1 MKSRA
6 IVAPG
11 GWVPGGVMSEQI
23 GKLLLRLG
31 VGSLVLFHGVH
42 RLLTGLD
49 PVREMLATHKLPE
62 VLAYAAYFGELVG
75 PVLVIL
81 GLFTRVGAFLIAA
94 EIILL
99 VMLGGVPEVAS
110 ISPDGGYGLEVE
122 ALYFT
127 AALSLILTG
136 GGRITLGRGRWS

>member
-1 MKSRA
+1 
-6 IVAPG
+6 
-11 GWVPGGVMSEQI
+11 MSEQI

-49 PVREMLATHKLPE
+49 PVREMLASHKLPE
-62 VLAYAAYFGELVG
+62 ALAYAAYFGELVG

-99 VMLGGVPEVAS
+99 VLLGGVPQVVS
-110 ISPDGGYGLEVE
+110 ISPDGGYALEVE

-127 AALSLILTG
+127 AALSLMLGG

>member
-1 MKSRA
+1 
-6 IVAPG
+6 
-11 GWVPGGVMSEQI
+11 MSEQI

-49 PVREMLATHKLPE
+49 PVRELLANHKLPE
-62 VLAYAAYFGELVG
+62 ALAYATYLGELVG

-81 GLFTRVGAFLIAA
+81 GLFTRVGAFLIGA
-94 EIILL
+94 EIALL
-99 VMLGGVPEVAS
+99 VLLSGVPQVAALA
-110 ISPDGGYGLEVE
+110 PDGGYALEVE

-127 AALSLILTG
+127 AALSLFLSG